1 MFCRLDV
8 SEAAAW
14 GCLNIV
20 DPVIPGVLVTGFVLG
35 FVCLQFIILVYK
47 IKYLKR
53 KNKWDTISQAK
64 CDYAW
69 DNICKS
75 LDTVMWASDSKL
87 VPFKRQI
94 VWISTEINE

>member
-53 KNKWDTISQAK
+53 KNK
-64 CDYAW
+64 
-69 DNICKS
+69 
-75 LDTVMWASDSKL
+75 
-87 VPFKRQI
+87 
-94 VWISTEINE
+94 